1 MPEEDELPK
10 TVTTAVATVLARL
23 SAVGSWFGAVALGI
37 FLSLPAGT
45 MANTAADIPANT
57 PANTVSGPSTVL
69 QPFTATYAVS
79 FRGIEAG
86 TLRMTLRHDA
96 ASDHYIFETSANP
109 SALARLFI
117 SRDATERSVLERTPD
132 GVRPLSWEADDGKSG
147 AKGDG
152 KLQFNWQTNTVT
164 GSFEGKPVSL
174 PLTPGV
180 MDRQSIQL
188 GAMAALLD
196 GREPGTIAMINGD
209 SIRHYTY
216 TRGKT
221 ATMDTKLGKLDT
233 IVYESTRPNSNR
245 VSRVWHAPSLE
256 YVPVRAEQVRKG
268 KVETVMTLI
277 ALDKSDE

>member
-1 MPEEDELPK
+1 MPEEDELSK
-10 TVTTAVATVLARL
+10 VWSWVSTVGLAM
-23 SAVGSWFGAVALGI
+23 FM
-37 FLSLPAGT
+37 SLPSGT
-45 MANTAADIPANT
+45 TANT
-57 PANTVSGPSTVL
+57 PADTPVDTVSGTSTVL

-86 TLRMTLRHDA
+86 TLRMILRHDA
-96 ASDHYIFETSANP
+96 ASGHYIFETSADP

-117 SRDATERSVLERTPD
+117 SRDASERSVLEQTPD
-132 GVRPLSWEADDGKSG
+132 GVRPISWEADDGKSG
-147 AKGDG
+147 TKGDG
-152 KLQFNWQTNTVT
+152 KLQFNWETNTVT

-180 MDRQSIQL
+180 LDRQSIQL

-196 GREPGTIAMINGD
+196 GREPGTISMVNGD
-209 SIRHYTY
+209 NIRHYTY

-221 ATMDTKLGKLDT
+221 ETMDTKLGKLET

-245 VSRVWHAPSLE
+245 VSRVWHAPSLG
-256 YVPVRAEQVRKG
+256 YVPVRAEQIRKG

-277 ALDKSDE
+277 ALERGAKEGQ

>member
-1 MPEEDELPK
+1 MPEEDELHK
-10 TVTTAVATVLARL
+10 TVLAIL
-23 SAVGSWFGAVALGI
+23 SKVGSWSSAVVLGI
-37 FLSLPAGT
+37 LLSLPAGT
-45 MANTAADIPANT
+45 TANTSADT
-57 PANTVSGPSTVL
+57 PANAPANEVSGASTVL

-86 TLRMTLRHDA
+86 TLNMTLRRDA
-96 ASDHYIFETSANP
+96 ASGHYIFETNANP
-109 SALARLFI
+109 SVLARLFI
-117 SRDATERSVLERTPD
+117 SRDASERSVLEQTPD

-147 AKGDG
+147 VKGDG
-152 KLQFNWQTNTVT
+152 KLQFNWETNTVT

-180 MDRQSIQL
+180 LDRQSIQL
-188 GAMAALLD
+188 GPMAALLD
-196 GREPGTIAMINGD
+196 GREPGTIAMVNGD
-209 SIRHYTY
+209 NIRHYTY

-221 ATMDTKLGKLDT
+221 ETMDTKLGKLET

-256 YVPVRAEQVRKG
+256 YVPVKAEQIRKG

-277 ALDKSDE
+277 ALERGEQ